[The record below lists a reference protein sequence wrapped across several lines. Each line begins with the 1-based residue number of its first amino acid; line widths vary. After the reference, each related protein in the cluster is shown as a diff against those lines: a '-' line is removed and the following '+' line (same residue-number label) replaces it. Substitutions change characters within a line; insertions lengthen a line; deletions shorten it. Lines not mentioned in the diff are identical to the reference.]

1 MLEQRP
7 LVLRSNRFLGAA
19 LLERGLVT
27 NEDLETANEK
37 LLEIVQAGDLHGAS
51 LMNILVFD
59 LKALDEA
66 ALIDSLMEQDDV
78 SLIDLANYDLAKFR
92 DMRVNTDLCW
102 ATFTM
107 PFDRVEDFYMVATG
121 YYLSEPAKQFW
132 AEQLE
137 GKIIWYVAS
146 IASIAEALER
156 ATSEKSET
164 KGGEA

>member
-19 LLERGLVT
+19 LLERGLVS
-27 NEDLETANEK
+27 NEVLEAANEK
-37 LLEIVQAGDLHGAS
+37 LLEIVQAGDLRGAS
-51 LMNILVFD
+51 LMNILSFE

-66 ALIDSLMEQDDV
+66 ALIDSLVEEDDV
-78 SLIDLANYDLAKFR
+78 SLIDLINYDLSKFR
-92 DMRVNTDLCW
+92 DMRVNTDVCW
-102 ATFTM
+102 ATFTI

-121 YYLSEPAKQFW
+121 YYLSEPAKQYW
-132 AEQLE
+132 TDELD

-156 ATSEKSET
+156 ASQAQDEASE
-164 KGGEA
+164 A